1 MISAAHA
8 NQRTST
14 AHANQ
19 RTPTKSY
26 ANQRTPAAYANQ
38 RTMMVMWL
46 TVTQIN
52 ESSSGRDIG
61 VMLMWMNSEANQ
73 PTMKNCLIVNVD
85 VNQTTQINE
94 PMTTQML

>member
-1 MISAAHA
+1 
-8 NQRTST
+8 
-14 AHANQ
+14 
-19 RTPTKSY
+19 
-26 ANQRTPAAYANQ
+26 
-38 RTMMVMWL
+38 MVMWL
-46 TVTQIN
+46 TPTQIIESSRGVMWLTLTQIN

-73 PTMKNCLIVNVD
+73 PTTKNCLIVNVD